1 MASIINNGL
10 SGLKVQQ
17 TALSTTAHN
26 IANANT
32 EGYSRQVTNFGTNP
46 AVKMGDMYVG
56 SGADVTGITRIVDGF
71 VLSQV
76 RETTVSFNQMD
87 SYYSNASAI
96 DSLIA
101 DASTGVIPT
110 IEQFF
115 SALQDASAD
124 PASLPLR
131 QVVLSESEIVTGRF
145 DVLYNQ
151 LNDVNTLTNQQVST
165 VVEDINVLAQSVA
178 ELNKAIANNSGSS
191 VGSQPNDLL
200 DQRDEALKELASL
213 VGISVINQGDGT
225 VGVTIGS
232 GQPLVVGS
240 RARQLGVQ
248 TGDMNASA
256 LDITFL
262 DSHGEAGTVITR
274 QISGG
279 QLGGLIEFRNDIL
292 EHSFRELGRVAI
304 AMASTVNEEHQ
315 RGMDLE
321 GDVNTNFF
329 VDVND
334 RIAATQRVVASSNN
348 TPPADQ
354 VLSVTIEDISQ
365 LTTDDYQLT
374 FGPKDSIYTL
384 TRKGTDEV
392 ITRGTIGNTFPISI
406 NVEGISIHLEQ
417 GTFKS
422 GDKFLIQPTRYGAS
436 DLTLQVKTAQDIAF
450 ASPVMAQANTN
461 NSGTGAISFGEVLDI
476 NTPAFAVKG
485 QLSPP
490 LLIRFTSETTYD
502 VLDNSDPSNP
512 VALNPPLRN
521 QVFVAGSENKLFS
534 EVAGDTSVQSTGT
547 QVGVAVAGIVNNY
560 SAETF
565 NFSYRNPDTL
575 VLSQLAPFT
584 TAANDSAA
592 TIAAKLNTNFN
603 GVKASAFT
611 EVQVNTLSATSVTL
625 NGQVIS
631 TPTLSALVTGINNNS
646 TLQTQGIRAQLDGS
660 NVVIRDANGDDVQ
673 FQLTGGSAT
682 IQGTVFNAGDTATV
696 GGEVQLIMN
705 EGYSL
710 KTSGNGVF
718 AAAPV
723 ATSTYMGYQATL
735 SGRPKAGDTFSV
747 GFNKMGQSDNRNL
760 LKIIGLQS
768 KGLVEGGRLTY
779 ADAYGQ
785 LVESVGAQTK
795 NASIARE
802 TQKSLLFQAEQRRES
817 MSGVNLDEEASN
829 MIKFEL
835 AYNAAAQVI
844 VIARSLF
851 DTLIATFR

>member
-46 AVKMGDMYVG
+46 AVKMGDMYAG

-76 RETTVSFNQMD
+76 RETTVSFNQVD
-87 SYYSNASAI
+87 TYYSNASAI

-292 EHSFRELGRVAI
+292 EPSFRELGRVAI

-374 FGPKDSIYTL
+374 FGPNDSIYTL

-436 DLTLQVKTAQDIAF
+436 DLTLEVKTPQDIAF
-450 ASPVMAQANTN
+450 ASPVLAQANAN

-502 VLDNSDPSNP
+502 VLDNSNPSNP

-534 EVAGDTSVQSTGT
+534 DVAGDTSVQSTGA

-603 GVKASAFT
+603 GVNASAFT

-673 FQLTGGSAT
+673 LQLTGGSAT

-696 GGEVQLIMN
+696 GGEVQLVLN

-718 AAAPV
+718 TASPV
-723 ATSTYMGYQATL
+723 VSSTYMGYQATL
-735 SGRPKAGDTFSV
+735 SGRPKAGDTFSI
-747 GFNKMGQSDNRNL
+747 GFNSTGQSDNRNL

-768 KGLVEGGRLTY
+768 KEIVEGGRLTY
-779 ADAYGQ
+779 ADAYGK
-785 LVESVGAQTK
+785 LVESVGSQTK

-844 VIARSLF
+844 AIARSLF